1 MYLFVNKDLAD
12 KEILLRIS
20 KAKKEK
26 MDRDQ
31 QSTFLSVSA
40 TDTRIDHMKNIRWW
54 VAQHVRSTVRRL
66 RVVEQRF
73 VDLCSRLKWDS
84 LEGFVVHQVIEQL
97 EIRMKNIPER
107 NSKLVRDW
115 LIRFDKVAR
124 THHASLDSLQESLL
138 QDEIDRLNRD
148 EVTITELDS
157 LLEELRSAIFAYSQY
172 AAERVHLEREQLQAS
187 KGSDEAVNLGVRLLQ
202 LKKKQ
207 VQLQENV
214 IDSIK
219 IGLESKYNTEEEIL
233 VSIASFP
240 NDEVDL
246 STEEMPK
253 ITAKLIE
260 NYDPSK
266 NFQISDFLSIF
277 LGQPWLVQEALDDV
291 KLEEDLKSKE
301 LELDALNIEI
311 EAFRKHTEETE
322 KNMMILNTHIAE
334 LKDEIDRHSD
344 FSGVDDEPDDERQ
357 ERLFI
362 LDTLKVELRKK
373 ESELKV
379 SEKLE
384 ESRLE
389 AGQPNLK
396 KVDDLSSSIQIEKDK
411 IGAKRYILSNQWI
424 LCDVIF

>member
-1 MYLFVNKDLAD
+1 
-12 KEILLRIS
+12 
-20 KAKKEK
+20 
-26 MDRDQ
+26 
-31 QSTFLSVSA
+31 
-40 TDTRIDHMKNIRWW
+40 
-54 VAQHVRSTVRRL
+54 
-66 RVVEQRF
+66 
-73 VDLCSRLKWDS
+73 
-84 LEGFVVHQVIEQL
+84 
-97 EIRMKNIPER
+97 
-107 NSKLVRDW
+107 
-115 LIRFDKVAR
+115 
-124 THHASLDSLQESLL
+124 
-138 QDEIDRLNRD
+138 
-148 EVTITELDS
+148 
-157 LLEELRSAIFAYSQY
+157 
-172 AAERVHLEREQLQAS
+172 
-187 KGSDEAVNLGVRLLQ
+187 
-202 LKKKQ
+202 
-207 VQLQENV
+207 
-214 IDSIK
+214 
-219 IGLESKYNTEEEIL
+219 
-233 VSIASFP
+233 
-240 NDEVDL
+240 
-246 STEEMPK
+246 MPK

-301 LELDALNIEI
+301 LELDALNTEI
-311 EAFRKHTEETE
+311 EAFRKHT
-322 KNMMILNTHIAE
+322 
-334 LKDEIDRHSD
+334 
-344 FSGVDDEPDDERQ
+344 DERQ